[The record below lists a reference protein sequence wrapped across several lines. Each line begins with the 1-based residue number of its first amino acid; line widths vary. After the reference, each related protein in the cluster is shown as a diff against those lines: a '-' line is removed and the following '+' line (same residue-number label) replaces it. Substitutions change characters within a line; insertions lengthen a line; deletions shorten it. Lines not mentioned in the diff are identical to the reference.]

1 MSFDNLLNVLLKG
14 NSFTYIKKD
23 DIYVIADEN
32 IDTLSLPYIS
42 MRGYS
47 AIPPDSSLI
56 NTTFVINEIPS
67 FLKNQDMIASEKYQL
82 YYSRSQEIL
91 KSLPSDLVKSHI
103 TNDIETNSLLIH
115 GTLEDIERTKCAI
128 ASIDT
133 LRPQIA
139 IEVLFVEYSEND
151 SRDFGLAFG
160 SKGQDGIQYP
170 ELALSLSGKMAKDL
184 FSEGSFSRINLLGEE
199 FYAKLRLLIS
209 EGKAN
214 ILARPTITVIN
225 GHEATVSI
233 GETQYFKV
241 TTGVNENLTS
251 RFSPINF
258 GILLK
263 IAPVIAKNRTISA
276 EIEPEISG
284 SINTN
289 NEGYPNVFS
298 RKLKSSV
305 QIEEGKTLILGGLV
319 RQDEMRNDTK
329 IPLLSNIPIL
339 GNLFRSRQKDF
350 IKTNLCIYITP
361 HIVTVSDSVSTEK
374 IEKRF
379 NENKYKRFINDN
391 KNF

>member
-1 MSFDNLLNVLLKG
+1 LNVLLKG

-23 DIYVIADEN
+23 DIYIIADEN
-32 IDTLSLPYIS
+32 IDTLTLPYLCTK
-42 MRGYS
+42 GYS
-47 AIPPDSSLI
+47 GFSSDSSII
-56 NTTFVINEIPS
+56 NAPFVLNEVPL
-67 FLKNQDMIASEKYQL
+67 FLKNQDMITNEKYQL
-82 YYSRSQEIL
+82 RYSRSHEIL
-91 KSLPSDLVKSHI
+91 KSLPTDLVKSHI

-115 GTLEDIERTKCAI
+115 GTIEDIERTKSAI
-128 ASIDT
+128 AAIDT

-139 IEVLFVEYSEND
+139 IEVLFVEYTEND
-151 SRDFGLAFG
+151 SRDFGLEFG
-160 SKGQDGIQYP
+160 SRGQDGIQYP
-170 ELALSLSGKMAKDL
+170 ELSFSLKGKMAKDL
-184 FSEGSFSRINLLGEE
+184 FSEEGFSRINMLGED

-241 TTGVNENLTS
+241 MQGVGENITT

-263 IAPVIAKNRTISA
+263 ISPVIAKNHTIAA

-284 SINTN
+284 SNNTN

-319 RQDEMRNDTK
+319 RQDEMRNDKK
-329 IPLLSNIPIL
+329 IPLLGDIPIL
-339 GNLFRSRQKDF
+339 GNLFRSRQKNF

-361 HIVTVSDSVSTEK
+361 HIIDVSDSVSTEK

-379 NENKYKRFINDN
+379 DESKYKRFLNDN